1 MPKKAVKRKS
11 AKVPSKK
18 GKSAPVTDDE
28 PIEKKESHEDADD
41 YDLEKED
48 YADKIKKGEAEED
61 VYTDEGRDLLHE
73 DDEID
78 DMEEGF
84 SKGAQ
89 PDKHHKR

>member
-1 MPKKAVKRKS
+1 MFMPKS
-11 AKVPSKK
+11 AKKK
-18 GKSAPVTDDE
+18 PVKAHAKKSAPVTDDE
-28 PIEKKESHEDADD
+28 PIEKKASHEDADD

-48 YADKIKKGEAEED
+48 YEDKIKKGEAEED